1 MKSNLNTITSF
12 FRPTLRA
19 HRPEAAQYTKFCRAL
34 MEYRER
40 ISEGATEENLK
51 FHIMSLLKGLYPDQV
66 IEQQG
71 AIDFVIRI
79 GKSASPA
86 GVLVEA
92 KRSSNKQEMVR
103 KNDLNRK
110 ALHELV
116 LYFMRERKAGN
127 TNLLSLIICSER
139 EFFVFRASDFEKIFW
154 GNKKFRKSFLDWAA
168 GRLTSSDTSFFYSD
182 VVKPFIGK
190 LDSTFEVAHIDIS
203 KFLDD
208 NTYEMPTK
216 SGIVLM
222 KGLGPHCLLQ
232 SPLQNDSNSL
242 NKSFYTE
249 LLHIIGLQE
258 EKRVIKRAKKPEP
271 GSLLENTLRSL
282 DFIDAVNSKEAILR
296 FGSNV
301 PKRKFSIALELCLTW
316 VNRILFL
323 KLLEAQVSA
332 FNGDSVDYLFL
343 NDNQFRQ
350 YSGMN
355 ELFFRILALPQKNR
369 PNDLKNKFKHVP
381 YLNSSLFEPTDLE
394 IEFLQIDGL
403 KTDLNISYL
412 KRTVLR
418 DENGKPLS
426 GKSHGLDYLLSF
438 LSAFDFGSP
447 NGGDLRPD
455 DRSIINAA
463 VLGLIFEKIN
473 GYQDGAIFTPG
484 FITMHMAQTIVETTV
499 LQKFKKLNPNW
510 TLNTITDL
518 KNNITD
524 RSAESLKSLNAV
536 IDDVTICD
544 PAVGSGHF
552 LVSCLN
558 ELLALKS
565 RLGILTND
573 SGDVL
578 NEYMIE
584 VDNDE
589 LVISNSTNGEPFRY
603 LRNENFV
610 NPTTQRAQE
619 TLFEQKRRLIEGSL
633 FGVDIN
639 SNSVKICRLR
649 LWIELLKSA
658 FYTENGVGPLETLPN
673 IDINIRE
680 GNAVLQRF
688 QLDANLSQVFNTSKM
703 NVGAYKALANEYR
716 STRDKSAKS
725 KIEQRIEAIKS
736 RFQAEGKSKRVIEL
750 QTLVRELEAEEG
762 QSSLFVSHGEDEKKL
777 DKLRTKITKAKAQLE
792 QIEQSETFRSAFEWR
807 FEFPN
812 ALDENGKFQGFDIVI
827 ANPPYIR
834 IQGIAGEQEL
844 QKSHYENQFN
854 VARGNY
860 EFANLFFEL
869 AVRLLKKDGNGI
881 FIFPHKMFNSKN
893 GEALREYLF
902 NERLMRKVWH
912 FGASQIFDGVTTYTC
927 IAMFGK
933 TSGLNFDFES
943 YPLGDDVPKT
953 LGNDDRASIVEYEQ
967 IETASKLYGENNW
980 IFFNDPKG
988 YEIFEAIYTNSVRLE
1003 DVMSVYVGLQTS
1015 RDPIYVAEVLEETN
1029 TTYRLFFKG
1038 KSGVS
1043 PIPSAEFIVEK
1054 RFFKPFLLGR
1064 DVHRYAKLS
1073 KKRVVFFPYEREE
1086 DDIELV
1092 SLSQIKSDCPR
1103 TADYLEFY
1111 EAFFKA
1117 RESGKLS
1124 KKGDWHKYIYE
1135 KNLDKFDQPKL
1146 VGMEICTTKPNVTVD
1161 RKNFTHSTT
1170 VYGYLLNGYEL
1181 TLEAVAAILNS
1192 SICWWFLQRTGDT
1205 LASDSRRMKTEY
1217 LKPFPLPQSPDTKTT
1232 KLVEKLYVKHL
1243 KHDGKDFEIERE
1255 IDDAVGKLY
1264 GLTQDQINYIRED
1277 SGFVIHSSEDS

>member
-1 MKSNLNTITSF
+1 MKSTLNSVTSF

-19 HRPEAAQYTKFCRAL
+19 HRPEAAQYTKFYRAL
-34 MEYRER
+34 KEYRER

-79 GKSASPA
+79 GKSVSPA

-103 KNDLNRK
+103 EDDLNRK

-139 EFFVFRASDFEKIFW
+139 EFFIFRASEFEKVFW
-154 GNKKFRKSFLDWAA
+154 DNRKFRKVFLDWEA

-182 VVKPFIGK
+182 VAKPFIK
-190 LDSTFEVAHIDIS
+190 NSDATLEVAHIDIS
-203 KFLDD
+203 KFLDND
-208 NTYEMPTK
+208 TYDMPTK

-258 EKRVIKRAKKPEP
+258 EKRVIKRANNPEP

-282 DFIDAVNSKEAILR
+282 DYIDAVNSKEAILR

-301 PKRKFSIALELCLTW
+301 PKRKFSIALDLCLTW

-332 FNGDSVDYLFL
+332 FNGDSLDYLFL
-343 NDNQFRQ
+343 NDKQFRQ

-355 ELFFRILALPQKNR
+355 ELFFRILALPQENR
-369 PNDLKNKFKHVP
+369 PNDLKSKFEHVP

-403 KTDLNISYL
+403 KTDLDISYF

-418 DENGKPLS
+418 DENGKPLT

-499 LQKFKKLNPNW
+499 LQKFKSLNPNW

-524 RSAESLKSLNAV
+524 RSSESLKRLNAI
-536 IDDVTICD
+536 IDAVTICD

-573 SGDVL
+573 SGAVL

-589 LVISNSTNGEPFRY
+589 LVISNSANGEPFRY
-603 LRNENFV
+603 LRHEDFV
-610 NPTTQRAQE
+610 NPTIQRAQE

-658 FYTENGVGPLETLPN
+658 FYTNNGVGPLETLPN

-688 QLDANLSQVFNTSKM
+688 QLDANLSQVFNTPKM

-736 RFQAEGKSKRVIEL
+736 RFQAEGKSKQVIEL

-777 DKLRTKITKAKAQLE
+777 DKLRTQITKARAQLE

-812 ALDENGKFQGFDIVI
+812 ALDEAGKFHGFDIVI

-933 TSGLNFDFES
+933 TSGLNFVFES

-967 IETASKLYGENNW
+967 IEIASKLYGENNW

-988 YEIFEAIYTNSVRLE
+988 YEIFEAIYEDSIRLE
-1003 DVMSVYVGLQTS
+1003 EVMSVYVGLQTS
-1015 RDPIYVAEVLEETN
+1015 RDPIYVADVIDETE
-1029 TTYRLFFKG
+1029 TTYQIFFKG

-1043 PIPSAEFIVEK
+1043 PIPSAEFTVEK

-1064 DVHRYAKLS
+1064 DVHRYAKLN
-1073 KKRVVFFPYEREE
+1073 KKRVVFFPYERGEE
-1086 DDIELV
+1086 GVELV
-1092 SLSQIKSDCPR
+1092 SLAKIESDCPK
-1103 TADYLEFY
+1103 TAEYLRFY
-1111 EAFFKA
+1111 EAYFKA

-1124 KKGDWHKYIYE
+1124 KRSDWHKYIYE

-1146 VGMEICTTKPNVTVD
+1146 VGMEICTNKPNLTIDVA
-1161 RKNFTHSTT
+1161 NFTHTT
-1170 VYGYLLNGYEL
+1170 KVYGYVPISEKIS
-1181 TLEAVAAILNS
+1181 LEAACAILNS
-1192 SICWWFLQRTGDT
+1192 SIMWWYLKRTSDT
-1205 LASDSRRMKTEY
+1205 LSSDSRTMKTEY
-1217 LKPFPLPQSPDTKTT
+1217 LKPFPIPMNPDSKSLKELESLSKEMLDNAGGNS
-1232 KLVEKLYVKHL
+1232 KLA
-1243 KHDGKDFEIERE
+1243 IR

-1264 GLTQDQINYIRED
+1264 KLTQEQMNYIRED
-1277 SGFVIHSSEDS
+1277 SGFVIHTL

>member
-1 MKSNLNTITSF
+1 MDFTLNKITSL

-19 HRPEAAQYTKFCRAL
+19 HRPEAAKYDKFYRNL
-34 MEYRER
+34 KEYRER
-40 ISEGATEENLK
+40 ITEGASEENLK
-51 FHIMSLLKGLYPDQV
+51 FHIMALLKGLYPDQL

-71 AIDFVIRI
+71 SIDFVIRV
-79 GKSASPA
+79 GKTSTPA
-86 GVLVEA
+86 GVLVET

-116 LYFMRERKAGN
+116 LYFMRERKAEN
-127 TNLLSLIICSER
+127 ANLLSVVICSER
-139 EFFVFRASDFEKIFW
+139 EFFVFRATDFEKIFW
-154 GNKKFRKSFLDWAA
+154 QNRKFRKTFLDWEA
-168 GRLTSSDTSFFYSD
+168 GRLTSNDTGFFYSD
-182 VVKPFIGK
+182 VAKPFIAK
-190 LDSTFEVAHIDIS
+190 LDSTLEVAHVDIS

-208 NTYEMPTK
+208 PTHDLPNK
-216 SGIVLM
+216 AGIKLM

-258 EKRVIKRAKKPEP
+258 EKVSGRRVIKRAKTRQP

-282 DFIDAVNSKEAILR
+282 EFKDAVNSKEAILR

-301 PKRKFSIALELCLTW
+301 SDRKFSIALELCLTW

-332 FNGDSVDYLFL
+332 FNGDSVDFLFL
-343 NDNQFRQ
+343 NDDQFRK

-355 ELFFRILALPQKNR
+355 ELFFRVLALPQSRR
-369 PNDLKNKFKHVP
+369 PDDLKDRFEYVP
-381 YLNSSLFEPTDLE
+381 YLNSSLFEPTELE
-394 IEFLQIDGL
+394 NEFLQINGL
-403 KTDLNISYL
+403 KTDLKIGYL
-412 KRTVLR
+412 KRTVLQ

-426 GKSHGLDYLLSF
+426 GKTHGLTYLLNF

-484 FITMHMAQTIVETTV
+484 FVTMHMARTIVETTV
-499 LQKFKKLNPNW
+499 LQKFESLNPNW
-510 TLNTITDL
+510 TLNTIVDL
-518 KNNITD
+518 KNNIND
-524 RSAESLKSLNAV
+524 RSSASLEKINAI
-536 IDDVTICD
+536 IDSVTICD

-565 RLGILTND
+565 RLGVLTDN
-573 SGDVL
+573 SGAAL
-578 NEYMIE
+578 NEYLIE

-589 LVISNSTNGEPFRY
+589 LVILNSTNGEPFRY
-603 LRNENFV
+603 LRQENFV
-610 NPTTQRAQE
+610 NPVVQRAQE

-658 FYTENGVGPLETLPN
+658 FYTKDGVGPLETLPN

-688 QLDANLSQVFNTSKM
+688 LLDANLSEVFNTSKM
-703 NVGAYKALANEYR
+703 NVGAYKALANEYL
-716 STRDKSAKS
+716 STRDKSAKA

-750 QTLVRELEAEEG
+750 QTLVRELEREEG
-762 QSSLFVSHGEDEKKL
+762 QSSLFVSNDADEKKL
-777 DKLRTKITKAKAQLE
+777 NELRTKIEKTKTQLE
-792 QIEQSETFRSAFEWR
+792 QIERRETYRSAFEWR

-812 ALDENGKFQGFDIVI
+812 ALDENGKFEGFDIVI

-834 IQGIAGEQEL
+834 IQGISEDQEL
-844 QKSHYENQFN
+844 QKSHYENHFN
-854 VARGNY
+854 VARGSY

-869 AVRLLKKDGNGI
+869 AVRLLKKHGNGI
-881 FIFPHKMFNSKN
+881 FIFPHKLFNSRN
-893 GEALREYLF
+893 GETLREFLF

-933 TSGLNFDFES
+933 TSAPEFQFES
-943 YPLGDDVPKT
+943 YPLGQDIPKL
-953 LGNDDRASIVEYEQ
+953 LGNDERETIVEYDQ
-967 IETASKLYGENNW
+967 IATAAKLYGKNNW
-980 IFFNDPKG
+980 IFFNDPEG
-988 YEIFEAIYTNSVRLE
+988 YEIFETLYKNAVRL
-1003 DVMSVYVGLQTS
+1003 DLKRNALY
-1015 RDPIYVAEVLEETN
+1015 
-1029 TTYRLFFKG
+1029 FFLTKD
-1038 KSGVS
+1038 
-1043 PIPSAEFIVEK
+1043 EK
-1054 RFFKPFLLGR
+1054 TI
-1064 DVHRYAKLS
+1064 S
-1073 KKRVVFFPYEREE
+1073 
-1086 DDIELV
+1086 
-1092 SLSQIKSDCPR
+1092 
-1103 TADYLEFY
+1103 
-1111 EAFFKA
+1111 
-1117 RESGKLS
+1117 
-1124 KKGDWHKYIYE
+1124 
-1135 KNLDKFDQPKL
+1135 N
-1146 VGMEICTTKPNVTVD
+1146 
-1161 RKNFTHSTT
+1161 
-1170 VYGYLLNGYEL
+1170 
-1181 TLEAVAAILNS
+1181 
-1192 SICWWFLQRTGDT
+1192 
-1205 LASDSRRMKTEY
+1205 
-1217 LKPFPLPQSPDTKTT
+1217 
-1232 KLVEKLYVKHL
+1232 
-1243 KHDGKDFEIERE
+1243 
-1255 IDDAVGKLY
+1255 
-1264 GLTQDQINYIRED
+1264 
-1277 SGFVIHSSEDS
+1277 